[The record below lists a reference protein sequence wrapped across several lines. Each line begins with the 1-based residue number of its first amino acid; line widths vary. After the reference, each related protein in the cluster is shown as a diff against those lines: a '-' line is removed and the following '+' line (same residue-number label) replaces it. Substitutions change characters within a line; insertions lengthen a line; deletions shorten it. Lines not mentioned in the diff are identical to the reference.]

1 MSARRNQPT
10 ARPPSHRRN
19 VRGRNRA
26 CWTKYR
32 LVSEPLENKSPNY
45 GGIFDFAR
53 MTAELEELEAQM
65 GQPGFWNDARAAAAV
80 SRKKATLDR
89 DLRQWRDIETTLSD
103 IDALLELARE
113 SGDAGLEAEL
123 LTELGRFEPRLASL
137 RVELLLSG
145 ELDANN
151 ALMAIHPGAGGT
163 ESQDW
168 AQMLL
173 RMYVR
178 WAENKHFKVETLD
191 YLAGDEAGIKSVTI
205 AVTGPYAYGYL
216 KAEAGVHRL
225 VRISPFDSNKR
236 RHTSFASV
244 FVYPEL
250 SEDIDVPI
258 EDKDLRIDTFRA
270 GGAGGQNVNKVE
282 TAIRIT
288 HLPSG
293 IVVQCQ
299 NERSQLQNRNGAMK
313 ILKARLFELEQK
325 KKEAEFNAIV
335 GEKKDI
341 AWGSQIRSY
350 VFQPYQMVKDHRT
363 GHETSQVSSV
373 MDGDLDSFIE
383 AYLKKKL
390 TKGSEPLAAISEPDD
405 NL

>member
-1 MSARRNQPT
+1 MFVPWR
-10 ARPPSHRRN
+10 
-19 VRGRNRA
+19 
-26 CWTKYR
+26 
-32 LVSEPLENKSPNY
+32 NKSLNY
-45 GGIFDFAR
+45 GGIFDFAH
-53 MTAELEELEAQM
+53 MTADLQELEAQM
-65 GQPGFWNDARAAAAV
+65 GQPHFWNDARAAAVV
-80 SRKKATLDR
+80 SRKKATIERELQ
-89 DLRQWRDIETTLSD
+89 QWRDIETKMGDL
-103 IDALLELARE
+103 DALLELAHE
-113 SGDAGLEAEL
+113 SGDSTLE
-123 LTELGRFEPRLASL
+123 TELTSELNQLEPRLATL
-137 RVELLLSG
+137 HVELLLSG
-145 ELDANN
+145 ELDPNN
-151 ALMAIHPGAGGT
+151 AIVAIHPGAGGT

-178 WAENKHFKVETLD
+178 WAEQKKFKVETLD
-191 YLAGDEAGIKSVTI
+191 LLAGDEAGIKSVTLSI
-205 AVTGPYAYGYL
+205 TGPYAYGYL

-250 SEDIDVPI
+250 SEDVDVVV
-258 EDKDLRIDTFRA
+258 EDKDLRIDTFRS

-350 VFQPYQMVKDHRT
+350 VFQPYQLVKDHRT
-363 GHETSQVSSV
+363 GHQISNVSSV
-373 MDGDLDSFIE
+373 MDGDLDRFIE
-383 AYLKKKL
+383 AFLKRKL
-390 TKGSEPLAAISEPDD
+390 GKGNDQLSPIGGPEDD
-405 NL
+405 L

>member
-1 MSARRNQPT
+1 MRTYAHGCELST
-10 ARPPSHRRN
+10 AR
-19 VRGRNRA
+19 
-26 CWTKYR
+26 
-32 LVSEPLENKSPNY
+32 SPNY
-45 GGIFDFAR
+45 GGIFDLPR
-53 MTAELEELEAQM
+53 MSAEIKELEEHT
-65 GQPGFWNDARAAAAV
+65 GRPDFWKDTKAAAKV
-80 SRKKATLDR
+80 TRRKATLDR
-89 DLRQWRDIETTLSD
+89 ELQRWQDIERRQNDLG
-103 IDALLELARE
+103 ALLELAEESRDAETEDELTRE
-113 SGDAGLEAEL
+113 I
-123 LTELGRFEPRLASL
+123 TQFEHALDQL

-145 ELDANN
+145 ERDQSN
-151 ALMAIHPGAGGT
+151 AIFAIHPGAGGT

-178 WAENKHFKVETLD
+178 WAEAKGFKVDTLD
-191 YLAGDEAGIKSVTI
+191 LLPGDEAGIKSATLS
-205 AVTGPYAYGYL
+205 VTGPYAYGYL

-225 VRISPFDSNKR
+225 VRISPFDANKR

-250 SEDIDVPI
+250 DDDVDVVID
-258 EDKDLRIDTFRA
+258 DKDLKIDTFRS

-288 HLPSG
+288 HLPTG

-313 ILKARLFELEQK
+313 ILKARLFEVEEK
-325 KKEAEFNAIV
+325 RKEAEFNAIV

-363 GHETSQVSSV
+363 GYEVGNVSSV
-373 MDGDLDSFIE
+373 MDGDIDGFIE
-383 AYLKKKL
+383 AYLKQKL
-390 TKGSEPLAAISEPDD
+390 SGGKTPVPTAATNED
-405 NL
+405 L

>member
-1 MSARRNQPT
+1 MRFVFVCA
-10 ARPPSHRRN
+10 
-19 VRGRNRA
+19 
-26 CWTKYR
+26 
-32 LVSEPLENKSPNY
+32 PLSNPYVNF
-45 GGIFDFAR
+45 GGIFDLAR
-53 MTAELEELEAQM
+53 MAAELEEFEAQM
-65 GQPGFWNDARAAAAV
+65 GQPNFWNDSRAAASI
-80 SRKKATLDR
+80 SRKKVKLER
-89 DLRQWRDIETTLSD
+89 DLQRWRDIESKLSD
-103 IDALLELARE
+103 VTTLLELADE
-113 SGDAGLEAEL
+113 SGESDLQSEL
-123 LTELGRFEPRLASL
+123 SGELDRFEPLLAAI
-137 RVELLLSG
+137 RVEHLLSG

-151 ALMAIHPGAGGT
+151 AILAIHPGAGGT

-178 WAENKHFKVETLD
+178 WAESKKFKVETLD
-191 YLAGDEAGIKSVTI
+191 LLAGEEAGIKSATI
-205 AVTGPYAYGYL
+205 SITGSYAYGYL

-225 VRISPFDSNKR
+225 VRISPFDANKR

-250 SEDIDVPI
+250 DEDVDVAI
-258 EDKDLRIDTFRA
+258 EDKDLKVDTFRA

-288 HLPSG
+288 HLPTG

-313 ILKARLFELEQK
+313 ILKARLYELEQK

-363 GHETSQVSSV
+363 GFETGDVSSV
-373 MDGDLDSFIE
+373 MDGEVDGFIE

-390 TKGSEPLAAISEPDD
+390 TGGLLAPSKGTTDED
-405 NL
+405 

>member
-1 MSARRNQPT
+1 MFA
-10 ARPPSHRRN
+10 
-19 VRGRNRA
+19 
-26 CWTKYR
+26 
-32 LVSEPLENKSPNY
+32 LLLNKSLNY
-45 GGIFDFAR
+45 GGIFDFAH
-53 MTAELEELEAQM
+53 MTADLQELEAQM
-65 GQPGFWNDARAAAAV
+65 GQPHFWNDARAAAAV
-80 SRKKATLDR
+80 SRKKATIERELQ
-89 DLRQWRDIETTLSD
+89 QWRDIETKMGD
-103 IDALLELARE
+103 VDALLELARE
-113 SGDAGLEAEL
+113 SGDSALE
-123 LTELGRFEPRLASL
+123 TELASELNQLEPRLATL

-145 ELDANN
+145 ELDSNN
-151 ALMAIHPGAGGT
+151 AIVAIHPGAGGT

-178 WAENKHFKVETLD
+178 WAEHKKFKVDTLD
-191 YLAGDEAGIKSVTI
+191 LLPGDEAGIKSVTI
-205 AVTGPYAYGYL
+205 SITGPYAYGYL

-250 SEDIDVPI
+250 SEDIDVEI

-363 GHETSQVSSV
+363 GHQLSNVSAV
-373 MDGDLDSFIE
+373 MDGDLDGFIE
-383 AYLKKKL
+383 AFLKKKL
-390 TKGSEPLAAISEPDD
+390 GKGSDQLSLVGGPDD
-405 NL
+405 DL

>member
-1 MSARRNQPT
+1 MCAY
-10 ARPPSHRRN
+10 
-19 VRGRNRA
+19 VRSTN
-26 CWTKYR
+26 KYR
-32 LVSEPLENKSPNY
+32 NF
-45 GGIFDFAR
+45 GGIFDLSR
-53 MTAELEELEAQM
+53 MTAQLEELEAQM
-65 GQPGFWNDARAAAAV
+65 GQADFWNDARAAAGV
-80 SRKKATLDR
+80 SRHKVRLER
-89 DLRQWRDIETTLSD
+89 ELQQWRDIEAKLSD
-103 IDALLELARE
+103 VTTLLELAQE
-113 SGDAGLEAEL
+113 TGDAGLEREL
-123 LTELGRFEPRLASL
+123 ASELDQFEPRLAAL
-137 RVELLLSG
+137 RVEHLLSG
-145 ELDANN
+145 DLDQNN
-151 ALMAIHPGAGGT
+151 AIVAIHPGAGGT

-178 WAENKHFKVETLD
+178 WAEGKGFKVDTLD
-191 YLAGDEAGIKSVTI
+191 LQAGEEAGIKSATVSV
-205 AVTGPYAYGYL
+205 AGPYAYGYL

-225 VRISPFDSNKR
+225 VRISPFDANKR

-250 SEDIDVPI
+250 NDDIEVAI
-258 EDKDLRIDTFRA
+258 EEKDLRIDTFRA

-288 HLPSG
+288 HLPTG

-313 ILKARLFELEQK
+313 ILKARLYEQEQK

-363 GHETSQVSSV
+363 GHEVGQVSAV
-373 MDGDLDSFIE
+373 MDGDVDGFIE
-383 AYLKKKL
+383 AYLKQKL
-390 TKGSEPLAAISEPDD
+390 MRGSDQFSPAHGSDD
-405 NL
+405 V

>member
-1 MSARRNQPT
+1 VFVPCR
-10 ARPPSHRRN
+10 
-19 VRGRNRA
+19 
-26 CWTKYR
+26 
-32 LVSEPLENKSPNY
+32 NKSLNY
-45 GGIFDFAR
+45 GGIFDFAH
-53 MTAELEELEAQM
+53 MTADLQELEAQM
-65 GQPGFWNDARAAAAV
+65 GQPHFWNDARAAATV
-80 SRKKATLDR
+80 SRKKATIERELQ
-89 DLRQWRDIETTLSD
+89 QWRDIETKMGDL
-103 IDALLELARE
+103 DALLELAHE
-113 SGDAGLEAEL
+113 SGDSALE
-123 LTELGRFEPRLASL
+123 TELAGELNQLEPRLATL

-145 ELDANN
+145 ELDSNN
-151 ALMAIHPGAGGT
+151 AIVAIHPGAGGT

-178 WAENKHFKVETLD
+178 WAEHKKFKVETLD
-191 YLAGDEAGIKSVTI
+191 LLPGDEAGIKSVTI
-205 AVTGPYAYGYL
+205 SITGPYAYGYL

-250 SEDIDVPI
+250 NEDIDVVV
-258 EDKDLRIDTFRA
+258 EEKELRIDTFRS

-288 HLPSG
+288 HLPTG

-350 VFQPYQMVKDHRT
+350 VFQPYQLVKDHRT
-363 GHETSQVSSV
+363 GHQISNVSSV
-373 MDGDLDSFIE
+373 MDGDISGFIE
-383 AYLKKKL
+383 AFLKKKL
-390 TKGSEPLAAISEPDD
+390 GKGSDQPSVVGVPDD
-405 NL
+405 DL

>member
-1 MSARRNQPT
+1 MCKYDSV
-10 ARPPSHRRN
+10 PS
-19 VRGRNRA
+19 
-26 CWTKYR
+26 
-32 LVSEPLENKSPNY
+32 VSKSPNY
-45 GGIFDFAR
+45 GGIFDLAR
-53 MTAELEELEAQM
+53 MTADLEELEAKM
-65 GQPGFWNDARAAAAV
+65 GQPNFWGDTRAAAVV
-80 SRKKATLDR
+80 SRKKATIERELET
-89 DLRQWRDIETTLSD
+89 WRDIETKLD
-103 IDALLELARE
+103 DVNALLELATE
-113 SGDAGLEAEL
+113 SGDAGLEREL
-123 LTELGRFEPRLASL
+123 SDELRQLEPRVAAL
-137 RVELLLSG
+137 RVEMLLSG
-145 ELDANN
+145 ELDPNN
-151 ALMAIHPGAGGT
+151 AILEIHPGAGGT

-178 WAENKHFKVETLD
+178 WAESKRFKVETLD
-191 YLAGDEAGIKSVTI
+191 LLPGDEAGVKSVTVS
-205 AVTGPYAYGYL
+205 VTGPYAYGYL

-250 SEDIDVPI
+250 SEDIEVAV
-258 EDKDLRIDTFRA
+258 EEKDLRIDTFRA

-288 HLPSG
+288 HLPTG

-313 ILKARLFELEQK
+313 ILKARLYEVERQ

-363 GHETSQVSSV
+363 AHETAVVSSV
-373 MDGDLDSFIE
+373 MDGEIDGFIE

-390 TKGSEPLAAISEPDD
+390 GKGADHPLPAGKPDD
-405 NL
+405 DL

>member
-1 MSARRNQPT
+1 MLEEVEGR
-10 ARPPSHRRN
+10 
-19 VRGRNRA
+19 VRVLA
-26 CWTKYR
+26 DQ
-32 LVSEPLENKSPNY
+32 VSELR
-45 GGIFDFAR
+45 GHLDFAH
-53 MTAELEELEAQM
+53 MTSELQELEAQM
-65 GQPGFWNDARAAAAV
+65 GQPHFWNDARAAAAV
-80 SRKKATLDR
+80 SRKKTTIERELQ
-89 DLRQWRDIETTLSD
+89 QWRELETKMGD
-103 IDALLELARE
+103 VGALLELARE
-113 SGDAGLEAEL
+113 SGDAGLEREL
-123 LTELGRFEPRLASL
+123 TSELTQLEPRLARL

-145 ELDANN
+145 ELDPNN
-151 ALMAIHPGAGGT
+151 ALLAIHPGAGGT

-178 WAENKHFKVETLD
+178 WAEQKKFKVDTLD
-191 YLAGDEAGIKSVTI
+191 LLPGDEAGIKSVTVSI
-205 AVTGPYAYGYL
+205 TGPYAYGYL

-250 SEDIDVPI
+250 SEDIDVAI

-288 HLPSG
+288 HLPTG

-335 GEKKDI
+335 GEKKEI

-350 VFQPYQMVKDHRT
+350 VFQPYQLVKDHRT
-363 GHETSQVSSV
+363 GHQTSVVSSV
-373 MDGDLDSFIE
+373 MDGNLDGFIE
-383 AYLKKKL
+383 AYLTKKI
-390 TKGSEPLAAISEPDD
+390 TKGSSQPSAISDQDD
-405 NL
+405 DL

>member
-1 MSARRNQPT
+1 MITS
-10 ARPPSHRRN
+10 PSF
-19 VRGRNRA
+19 
-26 CWTKYR
+26 
-32 LVSEPLENKSPNY
+32 
-45 GGIFDFAR
+45 GGIFDLSR
-53 MTAELEELEAQM
+53 MTAELQELEAKM
-65 GQPGFWNDARAAAAV
+65 GQPNFWSDARAAAVV
-80 SRKKATLDR
+80 SRRKVKLER
-89 DLRQWRDIETTLSD
+89 ELRQWRDIEAKLGD
-103 IDALLELARE
+103 ITALLELAQE
-113 SGDAGLEAEL
+113 SGDDGLEAEL
-123 LTELGRFEPRLASL
+123 ASELDLFEPLLASL
-137 RVELLLSG
+137 RVEHLLSG
-145 ELDANN
+145 ELDQNN
-151 ALMAIHPGAGGT
+151 AILAIHPGAGGT

-178 WAENKHFKVETLD
+178 WAEGKSFKVETLD
-191 YLAGDEAGIKSVTI
+191 FQAGDEAGVKSATI
-205 AVTGPYAYGYL
+205 SVTGPYAYGYL

-225 VRISPFDSNKR
+225 VRISPFDANKR

-250 SEDIDVPI
+250 NEDLEVAI
-258 EDKDLRIDTFRA
+258 EDKDLKIDTFRS

-288 HLPSG
+288 HLPTG
-293 IVVQCQ
+293 LVVQCQ

-313 ILKARLFELEQK
+313 ILKARLYELEQK

-363 GHETSQVSSV
+363 GYEVGQVAAV
-373 MDGDLDSFIE
+373 MDGDVDGFIE
-383 AYLKKKL
+383 AYLKGKVAR
-390 TKGSEPLAAISEPDD
+390 GAGRGAMDEPAL
-405 NL
+405 

>member
-1 MSARRNQPT
+1 M
-10 ARPPSHRRN
+10 
-19 VRGRNRA
+19 
-26 CWTKYR
+26 
-32 LVSEPLENKSPNY
+32 SEPLENKSPNY